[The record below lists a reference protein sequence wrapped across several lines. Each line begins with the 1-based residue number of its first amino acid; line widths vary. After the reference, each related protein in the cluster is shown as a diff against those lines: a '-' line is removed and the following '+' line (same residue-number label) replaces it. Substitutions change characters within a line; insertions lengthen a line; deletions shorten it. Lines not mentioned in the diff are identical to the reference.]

1 MFRKKLTEKS
11 IVMKSRDLK
20 KTEVFDAYTEELCE
34 WNDSNVA
41 FIKNDIFE
49 GRQMWMIYA
58 ADGTRI
64 AATDDRDF
72 AFIMAKQNDLEPQSV
87 H

>member
-1 MFRKKLTEKS
+1 
-11 IVMKSRDLK
+11 MKSKDLR
-20 KTEVFDAYTEELCE
+20 KTEVCDTYTEEFCE
-34 WNDSNVA
+34 WNDSHVA
-41 FIKNDIFE
+41 FIKNDIYE
-49 GRQMWMIYA
+49 GRQMWMIYS

-72 AFIMAKQNDLEPQSV
+72 AFIMAKQNDLEPKSV

>member
-1 MFRKKLTEKS
+1 
-11 IVMKSRDLK
+11 MKSRDFK
-20 KTEVFDAYTEELCE
+20 RTEVWDTYAEELSE

-41 FIKNDIFE
+41 FIKNDVYE
-49 GRQMWMIYA
+49 GRQMWMIYT

-72 AFIMAKQNDLEPQSV
+72 AFIMAKQNDLEPKSV